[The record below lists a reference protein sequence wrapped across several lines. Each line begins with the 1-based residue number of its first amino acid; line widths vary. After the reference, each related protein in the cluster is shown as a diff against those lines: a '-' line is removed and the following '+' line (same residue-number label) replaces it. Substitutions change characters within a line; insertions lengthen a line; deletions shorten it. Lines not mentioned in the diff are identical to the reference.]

1 LISLVLWDTQ
11 TGNEIRRFNGHTGRI
26 HRLSFSP
33 DGSSF
38 LSVSDDRQVI
48 LWEANTGGV
57 RFRFVGP
64 TDTSN
69 TVAFSPDGKQ
79 MAVGFGTFRFVAHG
93 EYLDNSIRV
102 WDVANSQEQARLE
115 GHADAVVSIAFSPDG
130 RSLLSGSI
138 DTTVGWWDISTGKMI
153 QRLQGH
159 ASGVMG
165 VAFSPDGH
173 YAVSGSQDGML
184 IVWDLTN
191 GELVRQISG
200 HKGVVHNVSFT
211 LDGRGIWSAS
221 EDGDVKL
228 WNPILSLDDLL
239 SWIGKNR
246 YIPELPCDQRLL
258 YGLVSTCGE

>member
-1 LISLVLWDTQ
+1 MVA
-11 TGNEIRRFNGHTGRI
+11 R
-26 HRLSFSP
+26 
-33 DGSSF
+33 F

-48 LWEANTGGV
+48 LWEANTGDV

-69 TVAFSPDGKQ
+69 AVAFSPDGKQ

-102 WDVANSQEQARLE
+102 WDVANRQQQTRLE
-115 GHADAVVSIAFSPDG
+115 GHSDAVVSIAFSPDG

-138 DTTVGWWDISTGKMI
+138 DTTVGLWDISTGKMI

-159 ASGVMG
+159 ASGVMS
-165 VAFSPDGH
+165 VAFSPGGH

-184 IVWDLTN
+184 IVWDLAK
-191 GELVRQISG
+191 GEPIRQITVHRG
-200 HKGVVHNVSFT
+200 IVHNVSFT
-211 LDGRGIWSAS
+211 LDGKGIWSAS
-221 EDGDVKL
+221 AAGDIKL
-228 WNPILSLDDLL
+228 LNPILSLEDLFR
-239 SWIGKNR
+239 WIGNNR

-258 YGLVSTCGE
+258 YGLVSTCDE